1 MKRPSFQFYPSDW
14 LTSPE
19 IRICSIG
26 ARGLWIDMIC
36 WMHQG
41 APYGHLKVGGK
52 VILPPTLAQLEG
64 YPLSEVEGWLKELE
78 EVGVFSKTDEGCIYS
93 RRMVRDEELRRVRAA
108 GGLKGGNPDLLK
120 RSRLSSKV
128 NLSANLSA
136 NLPPEDEDEDEDEGV
151 NGIEKVLKPRKA
163 FVKPTQGE
171 VKEYCRSL
179 GLTDN
184 DAVAFWEG
192 KEANGWRNGSTKI
205 KDWQATIRSWKANG
219 YHPSQ
224 KQGASTKATFVDRNA
239 GTLNAKVTGYEG
251 L

>member
-1 MKRPSFQFYPSDW
+1 LDKQS
-14 LTSPE
+14 LTTT
-19 IRICSIG
+19 
-26 ARGLWIDMIC
+26 LT
-36 WMHQG
+36 
-41 APYGHLKVGGK
+41 
-52 VILPPTLAQLEG
+52 TLADF
-64 YPLSEVEGWLKELE
+64 
-78 EVGVFSKTDEGCIYS
+78 GVSGFDHETGAITC
-93 RRMVRDEELRRVRAA
+93 RRMIRDEEIREMRISA
-108 GGLKGGNPDLLK
+108 GKKGGNPALLNQK
-120 RSRLSSKV
+120 STTGDNQKPTP
-128 NLSANLSA
+128 SARA
-136 NLPPEDEDEDEDEGV
+136 HPEGEGEDEDEDEDEGV

-205 KDWQATIRSWKANG
+205 KDWQATIRSWKANR

>member
-41 APYGHLKVGGK
+41 VPYGHLKVGGK

-64 YPLSEVEGWLKELE
+64 YPLPEVEGWLKELE
-78 EVGVFSKTDEGCIYS
+78 EVGVFSKTDDGCIYS
-93 RRMVRDEELRRVRAA
+93 RRMVRDEELRQVRAA

-136 NLPPEDEDEDEDEGV
+136 NLPPEDEDEDEDIRNKGSEEG
-151 NGIEKVLKPRKA
+151 GLTGP
-163 FVKPTQGE
+163 VKPVHAPSWGQCIAWLDAATEAGADYTK
-171 VKEYCRSL
+171 KETYTAYLAL
-179 GLTDN
+179 G
-184 DAVAFWEG
+184 
-192 KEANGWRNGSTKI
+192 ANGWKWGVNPITDWRCALERQIQTDRQRSSNGNRK
-205 KDWQATIRSWKANG
+205 
-219 YHPSQ
+219 P
-224 KQGASTKATFVDRNA
+224 VMNA
-239 GTLNAKVTGYEG
+239 I
-251 L
+251 